1 MKMRAMRSMLS
12 PAWLVVGS
20 VVSVQAGQALGRQMF
35 DAVDPATVVL
45 LRLVFAAVIFMLL
58 WRPRPPGSRRT
69 IALTIG
75 LGTAIAG
82 MNLIYP
88 ALAYLPLG
96 VAVSLQLLGPLTVAV
111 VGSRRLRD
119 LGCAVLAG
127 GGVALFYGPG
137 SLSSAM
143 GMLLALLSG
152 ASMGAYVVLNKRAGA
167 HTVDGSLLSWAV
179 AWAALL
185 SLPTGL
191 ASTAAD
197 QLQLDDLL
205 LGAAVALLSAVIPYS
220 LDLAALRRLPTN
232 VVATLESLEPVAAG
246 IAGVTILGEHLRL
259 IQWAAVAC
267 ITAAS
272 VGSAADHGPRA
283 PHDLRGNPKK
293 MWEVR

>member
-1 MKMRAMRSMLS
+1 MRGMRSMLS

-58 WRPRPPGSRRT
+58 WRPKPPGSRRT
-69 IALTIG
+69 MALTIG

-119 LGCAVLAG
+119 LGWALLAG

-137 SLSSAM
+137 SLSSAV

-167 HTVDGSLLSWAV
+167 LTVDGSLLSWAV

-185 SLPTGL
+185 ALPTGL
-191 ASTAAD
+191 AGTAAD
-197 QLQLDDLL
+197 QLQLADLL

-220 LDLAALRRLPTN
+220 LDLAALRRLPTS

-272 VGSAADHGPRA
+272 VGSAADRGPRA
-283 PHDLRGNPKK
+283 PRDPTGNLKR